1 MLTVRFEQLKGIIL
15 LSSDKCYILLV
26 LEIEVF
32 QVRKKKFDG
41 NSIHIKK
48 ILQEGVS
55 EIYADKREENELNYV
70 ISSVVT
76 NKQS

>member
-1 MLTVRFEQLKGIIL
+1 MLYTSCLRNRSISGT
-15 LSSDKCYILLV
+15 
-26 LEIEVF
+26 
-32 QVRKKKFDG
+32 KKKFDG